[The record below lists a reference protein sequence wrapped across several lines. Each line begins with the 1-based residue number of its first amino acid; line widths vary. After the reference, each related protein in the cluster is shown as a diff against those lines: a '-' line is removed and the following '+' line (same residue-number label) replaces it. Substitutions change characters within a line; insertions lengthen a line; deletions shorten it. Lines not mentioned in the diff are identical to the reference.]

1 MRDPLPAFSPILD
14 RFKPSAISE
23 IFSLAARLKAEGRK
37 IYDLSTG
44 EPDFDTP
51 RHIRDAA
58 AEAMAAGDTKYSPV
72 DGTFAMK
79 AAVSRK
85 FQRENALTFTND
97 EIVIA
102 SGAKPLLADAIRTI
116 ASPGYDVVLSAPCWP
131 SHVGMI
137 EIAGASPRYVHTSV
151 DTGFK
156 MTPATLAAAMTPA
169 TRAVL
174 LCSPSNPTGATYSAA
189 ELSAL
194 AEVLVRHPDVWVVSD
209 DLYEHILFDGRS
221 FSTMAQVAPALR
233 SRTLTVNGVSKA
245 YAMTGWRIGYA
256 AGPQPLISAL
266 RKVMSQATGCP
277 SSIGQAA
284 AIAALD
290 GRQDFLS
297 TSVDIYQRRRDR
309 STAVL
314 NKTNSI
320 RCALPEG
327 AFYLYPWC
335 GGVKGKQTPGGAI
348 IGSSA
353 DFVRY
358 LLKDWS
364 VAVVPGAAFEGDPH
378 FRISIATADADLDEG
393 IRRIGAA
400 VEALSYRG

>member
-1 MRDPLPAFSPILD
+1 MSEALPALSPILD

-44 EPDFDTP
+44 EPDFHTP
-51 RHIRDAA
+51 RHIRNAA
-58 AEAMAAGDTKYSPV
+58 AEAMAAGDTKYSPT

-85 FQRENALTFTND
+85 FQRDNSLTYTND

-102 SGAKPLLADAIRTI
+102 NGAKPLLADAIRTI
-116 ASPGYDVVLSAPCWP
+116 ASPGCDVILAAPCWP
-131 SHVGMI
+131 SHIGMI
-137 EIAGASPRYVHTSV
+137 EIAGASPRFVRTNME
-151 DTGFK
+151 TGFK
-156 MTPATLAAAMTPA
+156 MTPAALAAAMTPA

-174 LCSPSNPTGATYSAA
+174 LCSPSNPTGATYSAT
-189 ELSAL
+189 ELAQL
-194 AEVLVRHPDVWVVSD
+194 AEVLGRHPDVWIVSD

-221 FSTMAQVAPALR
+221 FSTIAQVAPELR

-256 AGPQPLISAL
+256 AGPQPLIGAL
-266 RKVMSQATGCP
+266 RKVMSQTAGCP

-290 GRQDFLS
+290 GPQDFLS
-297 TSVDIYQRRRDR
+297 AWVDVYQRRRDR
-309 STAVL
+309 SAAVL
-314 NKTNSI
+314 NKTNAL
-320 RCALPEG
+320 RCAVPEG

-335 GGVKGKQTPGGAI
+335 GGLKGKVTPGGMT
-348 IGSSA
+348 IGTSA

-358 LLKDWS
+358 LLEDWS
-364 VAVVPGAAFEGDPH
+364 VAVVPGAAFEGDPN
-378 FRISIATADADLDEG
+378 FRISFATADADLDEG
-393 IRRIGAA
+393 IRRIAVA